1 MWGTFACA
9 QQIALTVW
17 NGVVLGSPHHD
28 MHALRRECQWG
39 VCIVRSAADSV
50 PCICFNG
57 RYGSRSYYQHNL
69 NYRTAVAIAS
79 QRWSVGHQNFL
90 APLYIVCR
98 SMILGEE
105 LDLLAC
111 SDTCRKSYI
120 PA

>member
-1 MWGTFACA
+1 M
-9 QQIALTVW
+9 
-17 NGVVLGSPHHD
+17 LGNPHHD
-28 MHALRRECQWG
+28 MHALRRECHWG

-50 PCICFNG
+50 LSIYWWALGLVQSSIRQQKPLPT
-57 RYGSRSYYQHNL
+57 QL
-69 NYRTAVAIAS
+69 ELPTPVAIAS
-79 QRWSVGHQNFL
+79 RRRSVGHPNFL

-105 LDLLAC
+105 LDLRAC